1 MRSDDLSNRVRALV
15 APSLEVSG
23 LELYDV
29 ELAGNVLRI
38 TVDRPGGVDL
48 DAISTATQAVSAVL
62 DQHDDLIPSRYL
74 LEVSSPGIERNL
86 RRPEHFRGA
95 IGSTVA
101 IKTRAGLRDP
111 NAQSGLRDPNAQSDR
126 RIEGLLEAA
135 DDEGVVVAGRA
146 LSYDDIE
153 RARTRFV
160 WPQAT
165 RKAGAPR

>member
-1 MRSDDLSNRVRALV
+1 MRSDDLSERVRVLV
-15 APSLEVSG
+15 APSLEASG
-23 LELYDV
+23 LELFDI
-29 ELAGNVLRI
+29 ELTGNLLRV

-48 DAISTATQAVSAVL
+48 DAISAATQTVSAVL
-62 DQHDDLIPSRYL
+62 DQHDDLIPGRYL

-95 IGSTVA
+95 VGSTVA
-101 IKTRAGLRDP
+101 IKTKPGLRGP
-111 NAQSGLRDPNAQSDR
+111 NAQSGADGER
-126 RIEGLLEAA
+126 RVEGVLEAA
-135 DDEGVVVAGRA
+135 DDAGVVVAGRS

-160 WPQAT
+160 WPQPT